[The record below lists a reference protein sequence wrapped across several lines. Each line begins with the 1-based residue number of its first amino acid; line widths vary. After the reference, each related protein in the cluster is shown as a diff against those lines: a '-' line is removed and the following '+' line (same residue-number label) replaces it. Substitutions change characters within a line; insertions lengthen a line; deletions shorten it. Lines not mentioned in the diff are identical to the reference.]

1 MFGKCPPFGEYSEEN
16 LGGYPYI
23 AEKFAERVK
32 GYDFCLVQRWD
43 RENTIYAYI
52 MRREDY
58 LADNFSDV
66 LFLKQYKHE

>member
-1 MFGKCPPFGEYSEEN
+1 M
-16 LGGYPYI
+16 
-23 AEKFAERVK
+23 K

-43 RENTIYAYI
+43 KENTIYAYI